1 MAVFIEKFGWSY
13 NDYMHGTNFVCIDM
27 MLLDLPRTLTEEE
40 SKNRKKKVVKANNA
54 DELQKELFNLFG

>member
-1 MAVFIEKFGWSY
+1 MEKFGWSY
-13 NDYMHGTNFVCIDM
+13 NEYMHGTNFVCIDM